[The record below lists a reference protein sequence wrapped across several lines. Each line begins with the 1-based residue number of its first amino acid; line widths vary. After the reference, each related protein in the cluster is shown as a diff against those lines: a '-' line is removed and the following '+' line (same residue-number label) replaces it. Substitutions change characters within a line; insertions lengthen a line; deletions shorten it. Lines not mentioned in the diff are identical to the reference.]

1 MASFQE
7 KVNELQVE
15 VEELDKRLVSCSKYA
30 NYIFIGG
37 MLTPFTIAFGLYMT
51 NPKFIKTDGD
61 MDRKKIIKWT
71 VMITFVIWLA
81 LYFLNIY
88 LKKRYS

>member
-1 MASFQE
+1 MTLFEE
-7 KVNELQVE
+7 KVNELQLE

-37 MLTPFTIAFGLYMT
+37 ILTPFILAFGLYMT
-51 NPKFIKTDGD
+51 NPKFIKTDEN

-71 VMITFVIWLA
+71 VMITFIIWLA

-88 LKKRYS
+88 LKKRFS